1 MLTNII
7 KLIDDR
13 IYWMYKVV
21 TEDWPQD
28 EYYSEWQQA
37 LLDLKKEILRM
48 PRTISE
54 NDLELL
60 QRYDE
65 YYDDVGG
72 VFKRDN
78 GQFIRYS
85 ALIQLLK

>member
-1 MLTNII
+1 MVTDII
-7 KLIDDR
+7 KIIDDK

-54 NDLELL
+54 IDLELL

-72 VFKRDN
+72 VFERDN